1 MEIPEF
7 IVEPTDASGEQDSL
21 QSFLAQAL
29 SDPSMANSALPAGQY
44 AVARHSLSNSQILGV
59 IAINCSALVKHS
71 SQTSFAM
78 IELLVVAPDRRR
90 EGIACAL
97 LQWASDNARTHQA
110 LALRCDLPASK
121 FALTALAS
129 NELEACLQKFAFKRA
144 ANGVWSK
151 LLAFATAEARI
162 EQHAQVQPVRAKQ
175 AIGGKT
181 STEARAATL
190 QVIALTQ
197 RDLVIYTRD
206 LDPVVLNT
214 QVVLDSLRLIALK
227 PGAKLRFL
235 VQNTE
240 RALRDGHRLLEL
252 SRRLPSNFEFRCV
265 QAEDLQYAGAF
276 VVNDQRSFLTRAFAE
291 RFECEGELYDIA
303 ESNRL
308 RRYFDEVW
316 ERSRIATEWR
326 RLSL

>member
-7 IVEPTDASGEQDSL
+7 IVEPTDARGEQDSL

-29 SDPSMANSALPAGQY
+29 SDPSMANFALPVGQY
-44 AVARHSLSNSQILGV
+44 AVARQSLSNSQILGLIV
-59 IAINCSALVKHS
+59 INP
-71 SQTSFAM
+71 FAV
-78 IELLVVAPDRRR
+78 IELLIVAPNRRR
-90 EGIACAL
+90 EGIARAL
-97 LQWASDNARTHQA
+97 LQWASDTAQAQSA
-110 LALRCDLPASK
+110 LALRCDLDACK
-121 FALTALAS
+121 FELIALARM
-129 NELEACLQKFAFKRA
+129 ELEACLLASAFTHEA
-144 ANGVWSK
+144 SGVWSK
-151 LLAFATAEARI
+151 LLALPTPVARSV
-162 EQHAQVQPVRAKQ
+162 EQRALLQPVRVKQ

-181 STEARAATL
+181 SAEARAATL
-190 QVIALTQ
+190 QVIALAH
-197 RDLVIYTRD
+197 RDLLIYTRD

-214 QVVLDSLRLIALK
+214 SLVLDALRLIALT

-265 QAEDLQYAGAF
+265 QAEDLQFVGAF
-276 VVNDQRSFLTRAFAE
+276 IVNDQWSFLSRPFAD

-303 ESNRL
+303 ESNYL
-308 RRYFDEVW
+308 HRYFDEVW
-316 ERSRIATEWR
+316 ERSRLATEWR